1 MSYEPNRTLSTLHSE
16 PRYFADN
23 YNMPLMCLSLNFITF
38 IEDGK
43 TGGGKDA
50 SGMYSVSLSVTLH
63 EEHFG
68 IYILLVCSRQFY

>member
-1 MSYEPNRTLSTLHSE
+1 
-16 PRYFADN
+16 
-23 YNMPLMCLSLNFITF
+23 MCLSFNFITF

-68 IYILLVCSRQFY
+68 IYILLVRSRQFYIIKLCLLLDFYKPSFDYNIHI